1 MPLNL
6 NYSSKENKHNQG
18 AKKEGIFSALLMLG
32 AQGSGTATVSTLL
45 FT

>member
-18 AKKEGIFSALLMLG
+18 AEEEGMFSALLMLG
-32 AQGSGTATVSTLL
+32 AQGSSTATVSTHP

>member
-6 NYSSKENKHNQG
+6 NYSSKENKHDQG
-18 AKKEGIFSALLMLG
+18 AKKEGTFTAFLMPG
-32 AQGSGTATVSTLL
+32 AQGSGPAAVATFL